1 MRTVL
6 VLLVATRALAGC
18 GAVHTAHNV
27 ARSTVHGTA
36 TAVRGTASVVK
47 AVAHGTAMAAHG
59 TATVLH
65 GAATATEAVAR

>member
-6 VLLVATRALAGC
+6 VLLVATWALMGC

-36 TAVRGTASVVK
+36 SAVKTVV
-47 AVAHGTAMAAHG
+47 HGTAK
-59 TATVLH
+59 V
-65 GAATATEAVAR
+65 TETLTR